1 MSYVVVKILMKIR
14 QMSSKRN
21 KKTTAILKQFVVQ
34 NVDEKRKKLKKMKN
48 QNSKKFV
55 NKKRKKSF

>member
-1 MSYVVVKILMKIR
+1 MKIK

-21 KKTTAILKQFVVQ
+21 KKTIVILKQFVVQ